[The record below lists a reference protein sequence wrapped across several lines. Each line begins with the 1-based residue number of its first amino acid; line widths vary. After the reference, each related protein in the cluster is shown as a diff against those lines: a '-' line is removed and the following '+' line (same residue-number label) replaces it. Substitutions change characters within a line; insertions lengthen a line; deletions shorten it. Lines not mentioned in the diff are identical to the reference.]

1 MVFIIKDDRCMKS
14 LLGKLICGLIVIGML
29 VVSKLLAPVTIFL
42 GIGGL
47 VLILVAGVFFIA
59 LNVFVI
65 IMDNLCALYEKVT
78 NKKTPLPILKF
89 LGRIDQFTT
98 NMLAKYE
105 SIK

>member
-1 MVFIIKDDRCMKS
+1 MKS
-14 LLGKLICGLIVIGML
+14 MLGKLICGLIVICML

-47 VLILVAGVFFIA
+47 VLILVAGAFFIA

-98 NMLAKYE
+98 DMLAKYE

>member
-1 MVFIIKDDRCMKS
+1 MKS
-14 LLGKLICGLIVIGML
+14 LLDGLIAIKTIL
-29 VVSKLLAPVTIFL
+29 PIVSLYI
-42 GIGGL
+42 GIGGIVL
-47 VLILVAGVFFIA
+47 VLIAGTVGIA

-98 NMLAKYE
+98 DMLAKHE